1 MNTGHPLSI
10 RTVSPYG
17 PIDDPVPV
25 FRFPENKRNVF
36 LLHPSFFEL
45 PRQLVKGGGA
55 FGDNHD
61 ARGIFVQSMDDS
73 WPGFSADPLQI
84 WTVK

>member
-17 PIDDPVPV
+17 PIDDHVTV
-25 FRFPENKRNVF
+25 FRFPENKRTYPSS
-36 LLHPSFFEL
+36 PSFFEL

-73 WPGFSADPLQI
+73 WPDSPPIPCKSGQ
-84 WTVK
+84 